1 LWTLENLAHLD
12 RYFLQNFDTGDRNFL
27 GKLQE
32 QLAPAAAKQLASELI
47 WILYLTP
54 RRER

>member
-1 LWTLENLAHLD
+1 MWTLENLAHLD